1 VRHALIG
8 NADMHLKNWSLI
20 YPDTRT
26 ARRSPAY
33 DFVATVACLAEDKRA
48 LSLARSKAYDSLMR
62 DLFIRLAAK
71 AQLPE
76 KLTLDTM
83 EETVACFSAQ
93 WRTYQGA
100 LDLKLRTAIQR
111 HLKPSPSGTTLAPHS
126 TMIIVGT
133 PIRPVSPALRS
144 PAP

>member
-1 VRHALIG
+1 
-8 NADMHLKNWSLI
+8 MHLKNWSLI
-20 YPDTRT
+20 YPDTRS
-26 ARRSPAY
+26 ARLSPAY
-33 DFVATVACLAEDKRA
+33 DFLSTVAYLPDDKLA
-48 LSLARSKAYDSLMR
+48 LSFAGSKAYDSLTR
-62 DLFIRLAAK
+62 EQFIRFAAK